1 MSKRG
6 YKKIKDK
13 LYREIKRR
21 IQAEA
26 RIEPAEA
33 KAAFYEKRFREF
45 GSNVETVDPGEGKAV
60 VMEKWELHPQAWGKW
75 AKFDNA
81 IINLDNEEAIFQQIK
96 EEIMRKIVG
105 GLIEQNL
112 VQIIRHDPDDSP
124 LNRYG
129 TYAAK
134 LYIVPWEEMPHKRTL
149 ELKRYVENTLAFPKY
164 GEEIKGRRLK
174 AENYADPP
182 DIPDGFIP
190 EVKKRGQ

>member
-1 MSKRG
+1 MSKKG
-6 YKKIKDK
+6 YRKLKDR

-21 IQAEA
+21 NIAEGQIFA
-26 RIEPAEA
+26 YRTRAETSEE
-33 KAAFYEKRFREF
+33 KAEYYKKRFREF
-45 GSNVETVDPGEGKAV
+45 GTNVKTVDPGSGKLI
-60 VMEKWELHPQAWGKW
+60 VMEKWELHPQPWGQW
-75 AKFDNA
+75 VKFDNA

-134 LYIVPWEEMPHKRTL
+134 LYIVPWEQMPHERTI
-149 ELKRYVENTLAFPKY
+149 ELKRYVENTL
-164 GEEIKGRRLK
+164 ERE
-174 AENYADPP
+174 
-182 DIPDGFIP
+182 
-190 EVKKRGQ
+190 